1 MVSDMKKLL
10 LFGNNSEKSALMKI
24 LHKMGCVEVSL
35 AKKLDN
41 TQYVVD
47 ENKINEYTRK
57 LTQLEFL
64 FDFLADA
71 DKIVAKYAKE
81 RNVDFKP
88 VRTSGL
94 LIPKMS
100 LTFDEFAK
108 SKDVENEVF
117 EIVNRLEKY
126 SEKIIELKSENTKYS
141 SIIAQLTPYKAVTA
155 KLNSFKS
162 TKNVIIALGT
172 IPQASLNQVA
182 VLEEKGAYVE
192 VFKDEKAINIAVMYL
207 RSSEEDI
214 QAVLAQMDFAVC
226 SLNFDGYAS
235 DIINDA
241 QRSIKKNE
249 EEILGAREMAN
260 DSDPDISEMG
270 KEEIKRLD
278 EEQSKLEDELREMLL
293 PKDPNDDKNIIVE
306 IRGAVGG
313 DEANIFAGDLF
324 RMYTR
329 YAETQGWKIKML
341 DENPSEAGGFALV
354 SFKITGKSVYSKLK
368 FESGAHRVQRVPRT
382 EASGRIHTSTATVL
396 VMPEAEEIDIEINP
410 NDLQVDTYHS
420 QGAGGQNVN
429 KTESAVRITH
439 IPTGTVVACQTEK
452 SQIQNREIAMQMLRT
467 KMYADKLAKQ
477 QEEIGNERRLKVG
490 TGERSEKIRTYNYP
504 QNRVTDHRIG
514 FTVQKLDR
522 IIEGELDEVIDAL
535 IHYDQTMKMNG

>member
-1 MVSDMKKLL
+1 MEESMRQRLIAAEKRLKDIDEELLSPDIMKDIAH
-10 LFGNNSEKSALMKI
+10 FREIS
-24 LHKMGCVEVSL
+24 
-35 AKKLDN
+35 
-41 TQYVVD
+41 
-47 ENKINEYTRK
+47 
-57 LTQLEFL
+57 
-64 FDFLADA
+64 
-71 DKIVAKYAKE
+71 KE
-81 RNVDFKP
+81 R
-88 VRTSGL
+88 
-94 LIPKMS
+94 
-100 LTFDEFAK
+100 
-108 SKDVENEVF
+108 
-117 EIVNRLEKY
+117 
-126 SEKIIELKSENTKYS
+126 
-141 SIIAQLTPYKAVTA
+141 
-155 KLNSFKS
+155 
-162 TKNVIIALGT
+162 
-172 IPQASLNQVA
+172 A
-182 VLEEKGAYVE
+182 VLEPQVE
-192 VFKDEKAINIAVMYL
+192 AFHQYL
-207 RSSEEDI
+207 KNEEDI
-214 QAVLAQMDFAVC
+214 
-226 SLNFDGYAS
+226 
-235 DIINDA
+235 
-241 QRSIKKNE
+241 
-249 EEILGAREMAN
+249 LGAKEMAN
-260 DSDPDISEMG
+260 DSDPELSEMG
-270 KEEIKRLD
+270 KEEIKRL
-278 EEQSKLEDELREMLL
+278 EAEQIKLEDDLKTMLL

-341 DENPSEAGGFALV
+341 DENPSEAGGFASV
-354 SFKITGKSVYSKLK
+354 SFKISGKAVYSKLK
-368 FESGAHRVQRVPRT
+368 FESGAHRVQRVPKT

-396 VMPEAEEIDIEINP
+396 VMPEAEEIDIDINP

-452 SQIQNREIAMQMLRT
+452 SQIQNREIAMQMLRA